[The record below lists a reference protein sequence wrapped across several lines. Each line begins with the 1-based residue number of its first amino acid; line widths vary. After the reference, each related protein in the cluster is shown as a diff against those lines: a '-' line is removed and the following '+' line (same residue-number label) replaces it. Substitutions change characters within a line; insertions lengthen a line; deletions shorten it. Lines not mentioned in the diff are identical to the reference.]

1 MVEIEIGLGLFEEK
15 LVPAHTAGF
24 AATVNGLNTLTGQ
37 HLKGGFAKSRSAAN
51 IPFSKTPLLDGAVM
65 ILLSPYRIGAVR
77 ELFLECA
84 PQVLSVMGFKR

>member
-1 MVEIEIGLGLFEEK
+1 
-15 LVPAHTAGF
+15 
-24 AATVNGLNTLTGQ
+24 
-37 HLKGGFAKSRSAAN
+37 
-51 IPFSKTPLLDGAVM
+51 M